1 VQPVIHVLLE
11 SAAVYFA
18 CLLITMITFLANSPG
33 VAFMVEVTPPIVV
46 RALFHHF
53 FPCMSL
59 TPRTQGISYSAIII
73 RVGLGVAERSHN
85 ASASSGSAPRSR
97 SRLQT
102 LSHTAVSHEYP
113 LKVTVTQQIDRD
125 GGADVD
131 GGADSRATG
140 RTSSEDK
147 HQQPWEIV

>member
-1 VQPVIHVLLE
+1 VPTDHDDHVPREQPGRGVHARGH
-11 SAAVYFA
+11 AAHRRA
-18 CLLITMITFLANSPG
+18 C
-33 VAFMVEVTPPIVV
+33 
-46 RALFHHF
+46 LFHHF
-53 FPCMSL
+53 FPCTSL
-59 TPRTQGISYSAIII
+59 TPCTQGISYSAIII

-102 LSHTAVSHEYP
+102 LSHSAVSHEYP

-131 GGADSRATG
+131 AGVESRATG